1 VIGREFGYELIEGV
15 AQRPATELQIGLD
28 RLAEAGLLFCR
39 GVAPQSSYLFKHAL
53 VQDAAYS
60 TLLRAA
66 RQRLHRRIGEVL
78 EEQFPAIAETQPE
91 LLAHHFTE
99 AGLPARAITYW
110 HLGGQRSAAKSAV
123 VEGVEQLRRGL
134 RLISDLP
141 DAHERAQRELE
152 LQAELGSTLQK
163 AKGHGHPEVID
174 AWERARE
181 LIAITGAVHTPLGF
195 SVLWG
200 LCIANYAGGNVR
212 SALRQAE
219 EYLSIA
225 QSRAETGPLAI
236 GHRLIGTALMLSGVF
251 PAALSHLEH
260 AVSLCTAEA
269 HPTLASR
276 FGQDTSVTALCYYS
290 WALWHR
296 GYPEQARKASDDALR
311 HAEHSGDAFTL
322 SYALFGSR
330 WRAAFERH
338 TAEVERFADEQATLT
353 GAHGFGWSTF
363 TVCKAG
369 RWPSVATV
377 QPPSSVSAK
386 VMRYSAGRGSGRA
399 NLSIWACWPRPT
411 RSPAISKQGWR
422 PLPRV
427 WRREKLPARKWP
439 MPSCTG
445 CAATSYGVCRSPI
458 YREPRPPCA
467 RRWPW
472 LGNRAHADLNCAPRR
487 ASPSCGAIRAGG
499 PKHAI
504 CSRRFTTG
512 SQRASTPPI

>member
-110 HLGGQRSAAKSAV
+110 HLGGQRSTAKSAV

-163 AKGHGHPEVID
+163 AKGHPEVID

-200 LCIANYAGGNVR
+200 LCIA
-212 SALRQAE
+212 
-219 EYLSIA
+219 
-225 QSRAETGPLAI
+225 
-236 GHRLIGTALMLSGVF
+236 MLG
-251 PAALSHLEH
+251 A
-260 AVSLCTAEA
+260 
-269 HPTLASR
+269 
-276 FGQDTSVTALCYYS
+276 TSV
-290 WALWHR
+290 
-296 GYPEQARKASDDALR
+296 P
-311 HAEHSGDAFTL
+311 
-322 SYALFGSR
+322 
-330 WRAAFERH
+330 
-338 TAEVERFADEQATLT
+338 RFA
-353 GAHGFGWSTF
+353 
-363 TVCKAG
+363 
-369 RWPSVATV
+369 R
-377 QPPSSVSAK
+377 
-386 VMRYSAGRGSGRA
+386 RR
-399 NLSIWACWPRPT
+399 SI
-411 RSPAISKQGWR
+411 
-422 PLPRV
+422 
-427 WRREKLPARKWP
+427 
-439 MPSCTG
+439 
-445 CAATSYGVCRSPI
+445 CRSLN
-458 YREPRPPCA
+458 
-467 RRWPW
+467 
-472 LGNRAHADLNCAPRR
+472 LGPRR
-487 ASPSCGAIRAGG
+487 DR
-499 PKHAI
+499 
-504 CSRRFTTG
+504 SRSDTG
-512 SQRASTPPI
+512 